1 MLILFTK
8 LLKPQARAKVEFFVR
23 KNPLFPHR
31 YRPRKKKREERER
44 KKTLNCKLT
53 NIIHLLCITSR
64 NKISLPVYISTDPT
78 TRPRIDKRE
87 SHDGSAGRRFKE
99 TTFRL
104 IPLHRRRNLLNLRW
118 EMRGSYHR
126 HAAQFSISKEKKKKP
141 DLPRN
146 LS

>member
-8 LLKPQARAKVEFFVR
+8 LLKPQARAKVEFFVKKIR
-23 KNPLFPHR
+23 FFPIDIGHV
-31 YRPRKKKREERER
+31 KKREEE

-126 HAAQFSISKEKKKKP
+126 HAAQFSISKEKEKKR
-141 DLPRN
+141 DLEI
-146 LS
+146 